1 MARLPLPAQTL
12 AFGLKI
18 ARLFDPS
25 VNFTGFSH
33 TICHSFSKLA
43 KVTRVANF
51 SITPLWKLV
60 QSGNV
65 QDVTGTPSVPDLPRS
80 SEGLALLEGGAL
92 HPMWT
97 PVLQHLPGHRPQ
109 VWLGN

>member
-1 MARLPLPAQTL
+1 M
-12 AFGLKI
+12 
-18 ARLFDPS
+18 
-25 VNFTGFSH
+25 
-33 TICHSFSKLA
+33 
-43 KVTRVANF
+43 
-51 SITPLWKLV
+51 WKLV

-65 QDVTGTPSVPDLPRS
+65 QDVTGAHSVPDLPRS

-109 VWLGN
+109 VGLGNGSNYKASSFFWQQECLAMPNVQEEDQG